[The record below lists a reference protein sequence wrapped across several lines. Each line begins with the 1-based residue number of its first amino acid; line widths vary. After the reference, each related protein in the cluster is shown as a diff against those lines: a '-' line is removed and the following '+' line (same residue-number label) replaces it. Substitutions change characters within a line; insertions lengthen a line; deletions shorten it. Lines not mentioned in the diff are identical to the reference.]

1 MSHLLKQQESGF
13 LPDSSFQVFLWD
25 FPGCLMTVPSA
36 PSVGG
41 LCLFLGG
48 GEGGP
53 WGSGVQCPG
62 LNPQLCI
69 SLAAWSWVSQ
79 PSVLIVSSPV
89 KWIDYFLSHRIVLK
103 IKCVK
108 NSWHTG
114 NIINCWFLLS
124 LTQHFAAQATASLQ
138 TANLPLS
145 SLTSLRLWSVWLVR
159 KLPSFFRTCSFR
171 DSSPRPQWCPLYH
184 TCLLF
189 EAPGLSAQLRWEKVD
204 REDGP
209 ASCFQGALKCSCCSA
224 HTRLL
229 HQNCF
234 ACSSRGMISAP
245 PESSGPIQHSSS
257 SGTSMLVCVWV
268 QLRSGL
274 RFFPTGLQAPCGLT
288 SILRASVTDKFPKLM
303 W

>member
-1 MSHLLKQQESGF
+1 
-13 LPDSSFQVFLWD
+13 
-25 FPGCLMTVPSA
+25 MTVPSA

-124 LTQHFAAQATASLQ
+124 LTQHFVAQATASLQ

-159 KLPSFFRTCSFR
+159 KLHSFFRTCSFR
-171 DSSPRPQWCPLYH
+171 DSSPRPRWCPLYH

-204 REDGP
+204 GEDGP
-209 ASCFQGALKCSCCSA
+209 ASCFQGPSNVLAALLTLGFS
-224 HTRLL
+224 TRIVLHVLPEAWFPLPLRAVVPSSILL
-229 HQNCF
+229 LRELPCLYV
-234 ACSSRGMISAP
+234 S
-245 PESSGPIQHSSS
+245 ESS
-257 SGTSMLVCVWV
+257 
-268 QLRSGL
+268 
-274 RFFPTGLQAPCGLT
+274 
-288 SILRASVTDKFPKLM
+288 
-303 W
+303 